1 MTLRILFT
9 LAILIGLAAAPGA
22 QTFRWEPGDHHDHY
36 NISRAI
42 ERALERAE
50 RTVER
55 VTRQAERTADRI
67 RLRIE
72 SRTSHLSARINA
84 RVQSDVRR
92 SVQAEIRA
100 HMPYFAYPANP
111 RSVRARVSDQGLAST
126 DPCANSRD
134 RNNDDYEQFCEVR
147 DQTMGAGPLRVEA
160 SPNGGINVE
169 GWDRNEI
176 RVQSVVVASASSAA
190 RAKELAS
197 QVQVQV
203 GGGRVSATGP
213 DHTRREWWS
222 VGYRISVPR
231 KNDLDLSALNGG
243 ISITGVAGNLRF
255 DTNNGGVKLT
265 DLAGSVR
272 GSTRNGGVTVALN
285 GRGWE
290 GDGIDVETTNGGV
303 TLSVPEG
310 YNAQLEART
319 QNGGFRT
326 DYPLTITGELNSRRG
341 ITTTLGSGGAPVR
354 VRTTNGGV
362 KIDRR

>member
-22 QTFRWEPGDHHDHY
+22 QTFRWEPGNHHDHH
-36 NISRAI
+36 NLSRAI

-55 VTRQAERTADRI
+55 VSRQAERMADRI
-67 RLRIE
+67 RVRVE
-72 SRTSHLSARINA
+72 SRTAHLSARINA

-92 SVQAEIRA
+92 RVQAEINA
-100 HMPYFAYPANP
+100 HLPYHWSPSRS
-111 RSVRARVSDQGLAST
+111 RSVYYADGQRLSST
-126 DPCANSRD
+126 DPCAGSRD
-134 RNNDDYEQFCEVR
+134 RDNDDYEQFCEVR
-147 DQTMGAGPLRVEA
+147 DQTTGAGPLTVDA
-160 SPNGGINVE
+160 GPNGGIHVE

-176 RVQSVVVASASSAA
+176 RVQAVVIASARSEA
-190 RAKELAS
+190 RAKEIAS
-197 QVQVQV
+197 SVQVQV
-203 GGGRVSATGP
+203 GGGRISATGP

-222 VGYRISVPR
+222 VGYRINVPR
-231 KNDLDLSALNGG
+231 KNDLDLSARNGG
-243 ISITGVAGNLRF
+243 ITITGVAGNLRF

-265 DLAGSVR
+265 DLAGNVR
-272 GSTRNGGVTVALN
+272 GSTRNGGVTVALS

-303 TLSVPEG
+303 TLTVPEG